1 MYDFTRSC
9 RVKLGE
15 NMTTQKPM
23 TLVEKLHFITHSLED
38 IQQGKT
44 KGVPY
49 KITSWNEVNDKVK
62 KELHKNRVLILPR
75 VLEHTKEGNLTLVKM
90 NAEII
95 NVDMPEDKI
104 IIGDYTGHGIDQS
117 DKGFGKACSY
127 AYKYLLMKLFMTSI
141 GTEEDSEFSNPE
153 AKAPK
158 QKQTTAQIIDDNIGG
173 LELD

>member
-62 KELHKNRVLILPR
+62 KELQKNRVLILPR

-158 QKQTTAQIIDDNIGG
+158 QKQTTAQVIDDNIGG
-173 LELD
+173 LDLD

>member
-1 MYDFTRSC
+1 M
-9 RVKLGE
+9 
-15 NMTTQKPM
+15 NTQKPM
-23 TLVEKLHFITHSLED
+23 SLVEKLHLITHSLEN

-44 KGVPY
+44 NGVPY

-62 KELHKNRVLILPR
+62 KKLKELKVLILPR

-95 NVDMPEDKI
+95 NVDMPEDRI
-104 IIGDYTGHGIDQS
+104 SIGDYTGHGIDQS

-153 AKAPK
+153 VKTQK
-158 QKQTTAQIIDDNIGG
+158 KKQTTSQVLDDNIGG
-173 LELD
+173 LEL

>member
-158 QKQTTAQIIDDNIGG
+158 QKQTTAQVIDDNIGG
-173 LELD
+173 LDLD

>member
-1 MYDFTRSC
+1 M
-9 RVKLGE
+9 
-15 NMTTQKPM
+15 NTQKPM
-23 TLVEKLHFITHSLED
+23 SLVEKLHLITHSLEN
-38 IQQGKT
+38 IQLGKT
-44 KGVPY
+44 NGVPY

-62 KELHKNRVLILPR
+62 KKLKEMKVLILPR

-95 NVDMPEDKI
+95 NVDMPEDRI
-104 IIGDYTGHGIDQS
+104 SIGDYTGHGIDQS

-153 AKAPK
+153 VKTHK
-158 QKQTTAQIIDDNIGG
+158 KKQTTSQVLDDNIGG
-173 LELD
+173 LEL

>member
-1 MYDFTRSC
+1 M
-9 RVKLGE
+9 
-15 NMTTQKPM
+15 NTQKPM
-23 TLVEKLHFITHSLED
+23 SLVEKLHLITHSLEN

-44 KGVPY
+44 NGVPY

-62 KELHKNRVLILPR
+62 KKLKEMKVLIVPR
-75 VLEHTKEGNLTLVKM
+75 VLEHTKLGNLTLVKM

-95 NVDMPEDKI
+95 NVDMPEDRI
-104 IIGDYTGHGIDQS
+104 SIGDYTGHGIDQS

-153 AKAPK
+153 VKTQKK
-158 QKQTTAQIIDDNIGG
+158 QQTTAPVLDDNIGG
-173 LELD
+173 LEL

>member
-1 MYDFTRSC
+1 M
-9 RVKLGE
+9 
-15 NMTTQKPM
+15 NTQKPM
-23 TLVEKLHFITHSLED
+23 SLVEKLHLITHSLEN

-44 KGVPY
+44 NGVPY

-62 KELHKNRVLILPR
+62 KKLKEMKVLILPR

-95 NVDMPEDKI
+95 NVDMPEDRMT
-104 IIGDYTGHGIDQS
+104 IGDYVGHGIDQS

-153 AKAPK
+153 VKTHK
-158 QKQTTAQIIDDNIGG
+158 KKQTTSQVLDDNIGG
-173 LELD
+173 LEL

>member
-1 MYDFTRSC
+1 
-9 RVKLGE
+9 
-15 NMTTQKPM
+15 MTTQKPM

-158 QKQTTAQIIDDNIGG
+158 QKQTTAQVIDDNIGG
-173 LELD
+173 LDLD

>member
-1 MYDFTRSC
+1 
-9 RVKLGE
+9 
-15 NMTTQKPM
+15 MTTQKPM
-23 TLVEKLHFITHSLED
+23 TLVEKLHDITHTLED

-62 KELHKNRVLILPR
+62 SQLQKNKVLIIPR

-95 NVDMPEDKI
+95 NVDMPEDRMT
-104 IIGDYTGHGIDQS
+104 IGDYVGHGIDQS

-141 GTEEDSEFSNPE
+141 GTDEDSEFSNPL
-153 AKAPK
+153 AKAPAK
-158 QKQTTAQIIDDNIGG
+158 KQTTAEILDDNIGG
-173 LELD
+173 LEL

>member
-1 MYDFTRSC
+1 M
-9 RVKLGE
+9 
-15 NMTTQKPM
+15 NTQKPM
-23 TLVEKLHFITHSLED
+23 SLVEKLHLITHSLEN

-44 KGVPY
+44 NGVPY

-62 KELHKNRVLILPR
+62 KKLKEMKVLILPR
-75 VLEHTKEGNLTLVKM
+75 VSEHTKEGNLTLVKM

-95 NVDMPEDKI
+95 NVDMPEDRI
-104 IIGDYTGHGIDQS
+104 SIGDYTGHGIDQS

-153 AKAPK
+153 VKTQK
-158 QKQTTAQIIDDNIGG
+158 KKQTTSEVLDDNIGG
-173 LELD
+173 LEL

>member
-1 MYDFTRSC
+1 M
-9 RVKLGE
+9 
-15 NMTTQKPM
+15 NTQKPM
-23 TLVEKLHFITHSLED
+23 SLVEKLHLITHSLEN

-44 KGVPY
+44 NGVPY

-62 KELHKNRVLILPR
+62 KKLKEMKVLILPR

-95 NVDMPEDKI
+95 NVDMPEDRI
-104 IIGDYTGHGIDQS
+104 TIGDYVGHGIDQS

-153 AKAPK
+153 VKTHK
-158 QKQTTAQIIDDNIGG
+158 KKQTTSQVLDDNIGG
-173 LELD
+173 LEL

>member
-1 MYDFTRSC
+1 
-9 RVKLGE
+9 
-15 NMTTQKPM
+15 MTTQKPM

-153 AKAPK
+153 VKAPK

-173 LELD
+173 LDLD

>member
-1 MYDFTRSC
+1 
-9 RVKLGE
+9 
-15 NMTTQKPM
+15 MTTQKPM

-153 AKAPK
+153 VKAPK
-158 QKQTTAQIIDDNIGG
+158 QKQTTAQVIDDNIGG
-173 LELD
+173 LDLD

>member
-62 KELHKNRVLILPR
+62 KELQKNRVLILPR

-158 QKQTTAQIIDDNIGG
+158 QKQTTAEIIDDNIGG
-173 LELD
+173 LEL

>member
-1 MYDFTRSC
+1 M
-9 RVKLGE
+9 
-15 NMTTQKPM
+15 NTQKPM
-23 TLVEKLHFITHSLED
+23 SLVEKLHLITHSHEN

-44 KGVPY
+44 NGVPY

-62 KELHKNRVLILPR
+62 KKLKEMKVFILPR
-75 VLEHTKEGNLTLVKM
+75 FLEHTKEGNLTLVKM

-95 NVDMPEDKI
+95 NVDMPEDRI
-104 IIGDYTGHGIDQS
+104 SIGDYTGHGIDQS

-153 AKAPK
+153 VKTHK
-158 QKQTTAQIIDDNIGG
+158 KKQTTSQVLDDNIGG
-173 LELD
+173 LEL